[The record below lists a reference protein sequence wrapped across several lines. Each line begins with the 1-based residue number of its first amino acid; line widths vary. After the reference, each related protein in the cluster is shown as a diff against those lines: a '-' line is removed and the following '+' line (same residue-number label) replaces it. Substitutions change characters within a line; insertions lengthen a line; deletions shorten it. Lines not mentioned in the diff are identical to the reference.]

1 MNIPIW
7 PGSSSFDPKSKPT
20 PYGYYDD
27 DYDFQQ
33 SADQFARFAAQNLGY
48 PIVDVELQ
56 DINFYNALER
66 ATTVYGN
73 EVFAFKIRDNQLSI
87 EGGDAQID
95 LSNAVVTPSMA
106 STIRIAQQY
115 GAEAGSGG
123 NITYHTGSIVME
135 ANTQDYDLNT
145 WAKSQGLDKKG
156 GIEVKRVF
164 YEAPP
169 AITQYYD
176 PYSGTGFGFQA
187 MFNSFGFASMSPATN
202 YLMMPLS
209 FDLQTIQSIE
219 MNEQVRRSNYSFE
232 LINNKLRIFPI
243 PTADSVIR
251 FEYIIKKDRMA
262 TGEGD
267 FNDGPAKTITSV
279 ADAPYK
285 NPIFSRINS
294 VGREWIQE
302 YALALVKQV
311 LGNIRGKYAN
321 LPIPGAEITLNG
333 SELITQGTAEKEEL
347 IVRLREYLDST
358 SKQSL
363 LERKALEGQFVKDD
377 LSQVPYT
384 IYVA

>member
-7 PGSSSFDPKSKPT
+7 PGSSSFDPKDQPT

-33 SADQFARFAAQNLGY
+33 SADKFARFAAQNLGY

-66 ATTVYGN
+66 SVTVYGN

-87 EGGDAQID
+87 EGGDAQVD
-95 LSNAVVTPSMA
+95 LSNSVVTPSMA
-106 STIRIAQQY
+106 GTIRVAKQY

-123 NITYHTGSIVME
+123 NITYHTGSIVMDP
-135 ANTQDYDLNT
+135 NKQDYDLNA
-145 WAKSQGLDKKG
+145 WAKSKGLDKKG

-164 YEAPP
+164 YESPP

-176 PYSGTGFGFQA
+176 PYSGTGFGFEA

-209 FDLQTIQSIE
+209 FDLQTIQAIE
-219 MNEQVRRSNYSFE
+219 MNETVRRSNYSFE
-232 LINNKLRIFPI
+232 LINNRLKIFPI
-243 PTADSVIR
+243 PTKRALLR
-251 FEYIIKKDRMA
+251 FEYIINNERMA
-262 TGEGD
+262 VAEGEVGD
-267 FNDGPAKTITSV
+267 VVANKVTSV
-279 ADAPYK
+279 ADSPYR

-333 SELITQGTAEKEEL
+333 SELITQGTSEKEAL
-347 IVRLREYLDST
+347 ILRLREYLDST
-358 SKQSL
+358 SRQSL
-363 LERKALEGQFVKDD
+363 LERRALEGQFVQDE

-384 IYVA
+384 IYIA

>member
-7 PGSSSFDPKSKPT
+7 PGSSSFDPKSNPT

-27 DYDFQQ
+27 DHDFQQ

-87 EGGDAQID
+87 EGGDAQVD
-95 LSNAVVTPSMA
+95 LSNTIVTPSMA
-106 STIRIAQQY
+106 GTIRIAQQY

-209 FDLQTIQSIE
+209 FDLQTIQAIE

-232 LINNKLRIFPI
+232 LINNRLRIFPI
-243 PTADSVIR
+243 PTADSIIR
-251 FEYIIKKDRMA
+251 FEYIIKNDRMA
-262 TGEGD
+262 SIEGD
-267 FNDGPAKTITSV
+267 FGGGVAKTITSV

-333 SELITQGTAEKEEL
+333 SELISQGTAEKEEL

-358 SKQSL
+358 SKQAL
-363 LERKALEGQFVKDD
+363 LERRAAEGQFVKDE

>member
-7 PGSSSFDPKSKPT
+7 PGSSSFDPKTQPT

-27 DYDFQQ
+27 DYDFQVA
-33 SADQFARFAAQNLGY
+33 ADQFARFAAQNLGY

-73 EVFAFKIRDNQLSI
+73 EVYAFKIRDNQLSI
-87 EGGDAQID
+87 EGGDAQVD
-95 LSNAVVTPSMA
+95 LSNAVITPSMA

-123 NITYHTGSIVME
+123 NITYHTGSFVME
-135 ANTQDYDLNT
+135 ANTQTYDLND
-145 WAKSQGLDKKG
+145 WAKSKGLDKKG
-156 GIEVKRVF
+156 GIEIKRIF
-164 YEAPP
+164 YDAPP

-187 MFNSFGFASMSPATN
+187 MFNSFGFAAMSPATN

-209 FDLQTIQSIE
+209 FDLQTIQTIE

-232 LINNKLRIFPI
+232 LVNNKLRIFPI
-243 PTADSVIR
+243 PDKNSTIR
-251 FEYIIKKDRMA
+251 FEYIIKNDRMA
-262 TGEGD
+262 QADAEVGD
-267 FNDGPAKTITSV
+267 AVANKITSV
-279 ADAPYK
+279 ADAPYS

-311 LGNIRGKYAN
+311 LGNIRGKYTQ

-333 SELITQGTAEKEEL
+333 SELITQGTQEKEEL
-347 IVRLREYLDST
+347 IARLRDYLDST
-358 SKQSL
+358 SRQAL
-363 LERKALEGQFVKDD
+363 LERKAAEGQFVKDD

-384 IYVA
+384 IYIA